1 MESRFDLMQDEIGR
15 KLAKRFFAVN
25 QVVEEASLP
34 KVLRELVCLRASQ
47 INGCAPCV
55 DIHTKEATAAGES
68 QLRLNLVAAWRETD
82 LFTDTERAA
91 LALAEEG
98 TRIAD
103 AASGVSDDTW
113 AAVRKHFGD
122 DQIAALIALIG
133 LTNAVNRLN
142 VITHTKGGNYDPSM
156 IAALAS

>member
-1 MESRFDLMQDEIGR
+1 MESRFDLMQEEIGR
-15 KLAKRFFAVN
+15 KLAKRMFAMN
-25 QVVEEASLP
+25 QLVEEGSLP

-55 DIHTKEATAAGES
+55 DIHTKEAAAAGES
-68 QLRLNLVAAWRETD
+68 QLRLNLVAVWAETE
-82 LFTDTERAA
+82 LFTDAERAA

-103 AASGVSDDTW
+103 AAGGVCDDTW
-113 AAVRKHFGD
+113 AAVRNHFDD
-122 DQIAALIALIG
+122 DQIAALIIMIG
-133 LTNAVNRLN
+133 LINAVNRFN

>member
-1 MESRFDLMQDEIGR
+1 MESRYDLLQNEIGR
-15 KLAKRFFAVN
+15 KLAKRLFAVN
-25 QVVEEASLP
+25 QVVEETGLP
-34 KVLRELVCLRASQ
+34 RALRELVCLRASQ

-55 DIHTKEATAAGES
+55 DIHTKEAVAAGES
-68 QLRLNLVAAWRETD
+68 QLRLNLVAVWQETD
-82 LFTDTERAA
+82 LFTDAERAA

-103 AASGVSDDTW
+103 AASGVSDATW
-113 AAVRKHFGD
+113 ATVCQHFGD
-122 DQIAALIALIG
+122 DQIAALLALIG

-142 VITHTKGGNYDPSM
+142 VITRTKGGNYDPSM